1 MKIYDENGKL
11 QKIKKNGKIVWQRED
26 NVRRDKISDAS
37 KQVLLDAILNNNGE
51 KFRRHVFEI
60 LTGQTVEEAQG

>member
-11 QKIKKNGKIVWQRED
+11 QKIKKNGKIVWQREN

-37 KQVLLDAILNNNGE
+37 KQALLDAILNNNGE